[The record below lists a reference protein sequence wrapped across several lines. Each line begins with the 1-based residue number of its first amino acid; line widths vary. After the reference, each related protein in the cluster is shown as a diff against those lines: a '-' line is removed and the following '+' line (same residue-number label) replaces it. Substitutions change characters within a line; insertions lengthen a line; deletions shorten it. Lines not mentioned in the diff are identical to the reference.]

1 MHDLESLCSTSQ
13 NLTEIRNSIINAI
26 PCDPLTARGELSQK
40 SFEDLLSIYVAWVDR
55 FIEPR
60 KRTPIAWPGLWS
72 EGAKRH
78 RKQIHNLAE
87 LSASGGDFTPFLSP
101 RILTCGFAPL
111 SINRRG
117 ITLDDKDRAL
127 NAYGVHHLHLSPG
140 NGRGKRKGSS
150 DELLFVK
157 IRRDCMVFLMLGTH
171 RSFDDGTLRQ
181 AVADFERLSGNYVR
195 TIFGSNMTRCAAE
208 GEDLLRKGLNS
219 FAHSGGHF
227 VVPGMI
233 SSNLTSEEHLR
244 HTDMML
250 EAIETWEP
258 LIRTGKGR
266 QELCEEYNVPF
277 NPELT
282 FAWSVIYT
290 SLCLVEVE
298 SGRAVFVIPSIR

>member
-1 MHDLESLCSTSQ
+1 MRALEDLCSTSQ

-26 PCDPLTARGELSQK
+26 PCDPLTAKDELSQK
-40 SFEDLLSIYVAWVDR
+40 SFEDLLSIYVAWMDR

-60 KRTPIAWPGLWS
+60 KRAPIAWQGLWS
-72 EGAKRH
+72 EEAERH
-78 RKQIHNLAE
+78 RKQIRYLAE

-101 RILTCGFAPL
+101 RVRTCGFAPR

-117 ITLDDKDRAL
+117 ITLGDKDRAL
-127 NAYGVHHLHLSPG
+127 NAYGVHHLHLSSG

-157 IRRDCMVFLMLGTH
+157 IRRDCMVFLMLGNH

-181 AVADFERLSGNYVR
+181 AVADFECLSGNYVR
-195 TIFGSNMTRCAAE
+195 TIVESNMARCAAE
-208 GEDLLRKGLNS
+208 GEELLRKGLNTFS
-219 FAHSGGHF
+219 NSGNKL
-227 VVPGMI
+227 VVPGVI
-233 SSNLTSEEHLR
+233 LSDLTSEEHLR
-244 HTDMML
+244 HADMML

-266 QELCEEYNVPF
+266 RELCEEYGVPF
-277 NPELT
+277 NPEFN

-290 SLCLVEVE
+290 SLFLVEVD
-298 SGRAVFVIPSIR
+298 SGRAIFVIPSIR